1 MSFRDAIIA
10 IEHCLG
16 PGSAHMF
23 RSTFGILLERQ
34 ENLAFGSDKRRHP
47 KPKPGCMVI
56 KEAHY
61 EPNYEMRL
69 SDSRTAWATTL
80 LGFVGVEST
89 RLRTVLELYHG
100 DTGARWA
107 GKDRI
112 MAIFPLTKQGQS
124 IVNQARKKYET
135 SGDIRDDELIAGDL
149 ALQETNPNDIRGAQ
163 HKAMRREA
171 EDMKEAAWSSL
182 ARAVERFPRKAS
194 RWAD

>member
-1 MSFRDAIIA
+1 MSFRDAIAA
-10 IEHCLG
+10 IEHALG

-34 ENLAFGSDKRRHP
+34 ENLAFGSDGRRHP
-47 KPKPGCMVI
+47 KPQPGCLKI
-56 KEAHY
+56 NEPRF

-112 MAIFPLTKQGQS
+112 MAVFPLTKQGQN
-124 IVNQARKKYET
+124 IVNQARKRYET
-135 SGDIRDDELIAGDL
+135 SADIRDDELIASDI
-149 ALQETNPNDIRGAQ
+149 ALQEANPNDIRGAQ

-171 EDMKEAAWSSL
+171 EDMKEAAWTAL

-194 RWAD
+194 KWVD